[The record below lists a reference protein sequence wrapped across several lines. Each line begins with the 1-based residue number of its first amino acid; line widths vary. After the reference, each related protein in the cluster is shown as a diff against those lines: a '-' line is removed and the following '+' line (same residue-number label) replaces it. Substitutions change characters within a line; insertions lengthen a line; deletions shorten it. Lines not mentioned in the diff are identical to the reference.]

1 MIDLQGAWVIG
12 YFRENQLGNMNAGD
26 AAEVV
31 LDVLPGRVWPARLVS
46 FAGGIMT
53 VNQAA
58 APGGLVDTPPQ
69 QQWLAEPQRFGV
81 RLQFDPPDQWPPNV
95 RLGSQATVMVYTEE
109 ADWLRPLWQL
119 LIRVRA
125 LISYVY

>member
-1 MIDLQGAWVIG
+1 M
-12 YFRENQLGNMNAGD
+12 
-26 AAEVV
+26 
-31 LDVLPGRVWPARLVS
+31 LPGQVWPARLVS
-46 FAGGIMT
+46 FSGGIMT

-58 APGGLVDTPPQ
+58 PPGGLVDTPPQ
-69 QQWLAEPQRFGV
+69 QQWMAEPQRFAV
-81 RLQFDPPDQWPPNV
+81 RLQFDPPDELPPGV

-109 ADWLRPLWQL
+109 AVWLRPLWKL

>member
-1 MIDLQGAWVIG
+1 MIDLRGAWMIG
-12 YFRENQLGNMNAGD
+12 YFRENQLGNMQVGD

-31 LDVLPGRVWPARLVS
+31 LDVLPGQISPAEIVS

-69 QQWLAEPQRFGV
+69 QNWLSEPSASACACSSIRRTSG
-81 RLQFDPPDQWPPNV
+81 RPPC
-95 RLGSQATVMVYTEE
+95 A
-109 ADWLRPLWQL
+109 
-119 LIRVRA
+119 RVAGDGDGLYR
-125 LISYVY
+125 

>member
-1 MIDLQGAWVIG
+1 MRRRWCSTCS
-12 YFRENQLGNMNAGD
+12 
-26 AAEVV
+26 
-31 LDVLPGRVWPARLVS
+31 PGRSGRRELVS

-81 RLQFDPPDQWPPNV
+81 RLQFDPPDQRPPNV

-109 ADWLRPLWQL
+109 ADWLRPLWKL
-119 LIRVRA
+119 LIRARA